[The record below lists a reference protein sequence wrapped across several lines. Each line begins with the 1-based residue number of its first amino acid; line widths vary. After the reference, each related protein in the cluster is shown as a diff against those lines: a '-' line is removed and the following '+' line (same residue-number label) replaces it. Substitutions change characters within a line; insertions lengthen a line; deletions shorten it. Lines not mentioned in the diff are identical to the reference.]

1 MSNSLYKT
9 NIAVTGAT
17 GMIGSHV
24 VKQLL
29 QKEEEITVVAF
40 VRNMDKAKEVFSD
53 YIHDVH
59 LIIQVQDICEPIMYK
74 GDIDFVVHAAGV
86 TGGSKQHID
95 IPLRT
100 INTAIQGTTNTLE
113 FAREKESKGYVYLS
127 SLEIY
132 GKVDQSV
139 NLIVETSGGYI
150 DTMNV
155 RSSYSESKRICECIC
170 AAYAKQYGLRTMVA
184 RLTATFGPGVS
195 YNDGRVFAE
204 FARSIIEEKDIVLKS
219 TGETVRN
226 YCDVADCADALI
238 LLLENGESGEAYNI
252 ANSDTEISI
261 IDLAKRFVKLF
272 PEAGTSV
279 SIDTSVDATKFG
291 YNAVLKTVL
300 GSNKIQ
306 QIGWK
311 PKYSLD
317 ETIVRLV
324 ESMKRRV
331 LINEKI

>member
-1 MSNSLYKT
+1 
-9 NIAVTGAT
+9 
-17 GMIGSHV
+17 
-24 VKQLL
+24 
-29 QKEEEITVVAF
+29 
-40 VRNMDKAKEVFSD
+40 
-53 YIHDVH
+53 
-59 LIIQVQDICEPIMYK
+59 
-74 GDIDFVVHAAGV
+74 
-86 TGGSKQHID
+86 
-95 IPLRT
+95 
-100 INTAIQGTTNTLE
+100 
-113 FAREKESKGYVYLS
+113 
-127 SLEIY
+127 
-132 GKVDQSV
+132 
-139 NLIVETSGGYI
+139 
-150 DTMNV
+150 
-155 RSSYSESKRICECIC
+155 
-170 AAYAKQYGLRTMVA
+170 MVA

-279 SIDTSVDATKFG
+279 SI
-291 YNAVLKTVL
+291 
-300 GSNKIQ
+300 
-306 QIGWK
+306 
-311 PKYSLD
+311 
-317 ETIVRLV
+317 